1 MSVVILFPNKFM
13 CPGTESQDANTGVGR
28 GHAIYRLRRDVGRT
42 DMKGPGNS
50 GGYTPEPFS
59 LEQTPPGGADTQR
72 VPGRA
77 QRAGCSSPGCLNPPS
92 C

>member
-1 MSVVILFPNKFM
+1 
-13 CPGTESQDANTGVGR
+13 
-28 GHAIYRLRRDVGRT
+28 
-42 DMKGPGNS
+42 MKGPGNS

-77 QRAGCSSPGCLNPPS
+77 QRAGCSSPVFKPALLLRRGGPGWATRSKQLDFPQNRPGS
-92 C
+92 LEGGAGA